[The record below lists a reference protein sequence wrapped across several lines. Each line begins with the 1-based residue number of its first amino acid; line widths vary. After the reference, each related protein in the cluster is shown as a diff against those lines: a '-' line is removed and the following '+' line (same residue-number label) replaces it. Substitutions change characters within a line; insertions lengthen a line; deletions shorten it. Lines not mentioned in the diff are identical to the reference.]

1 MNTNYLIFGGILI
14 VLILL
19 TMSSSCVTP
28 YHANSV
34 YLKEY
39 TYEGMEGE
47 SEEQEGMEDED
58 EVEGMEDEDEVEG
71 MREGRRGHKKHRQ
84 GFTNIEGMEDEV
96 EGMHEGRRGHKKHRH
111 GFTNIEGMH
120 EGRRGHKKHRQ
131 GFTNIE
137 GMEEEEQEGM
147 LEGRRGHKKHRQG
160 FMNIE
165 GMEEEEQEGML
176 EGRRGRG
183 GGSKRHGFTNIEG
196 MYHGK
201 DGMYE
206 GNRKRR
212 QGFANIEGMED
223 EEEQEGFRGLGTSDY
238 NNNMFILDQFSSAV
252 GSAECAG
259 KSSGLSNSKGPLCL
273 SDDQKR
279 LLQTRGGN
287 ASGMDSQIGGR

>member
-71 MREGRRGHKKHRQ
+71 MREGRRGR
-84 GFTNIEGMEDEV
+84 
-96 EGMHEGRRGHKKHRH
+96 GRGSKRH
-111 GFTNIEGMH
+111 
-120 EGRRGHKKHRQ
+120 
-131 GFTNIE
+131 
-137 GMEEEEQEGM
+137 
-147 LEGRRGHKKHRQG
+147 G

-183 GGSKRHGFTNIEG
+183 RKRHGFTNIEG